1 MTARSPERQRRI
13 RLMAALAGGLAVIAL
28 GAELLARPP
37 APRHELTGT
46 PVIPGFAAIRSE
58 TRAIR
63 VTVAGESYELT
74 LGPAGWQL
82 AEAAGYP
89 IRADRL
95 NTLVTGLEDLAW
107 DGPRTRD
114 PAKFNRIGLGDPR
127 EGGTG
132 ALIEVIGAEGDVKA
146 SLITGRREGRIYA
159 RRPGDDQAFR
169 VTGELP
175 PLYSADAW
183 MDLDIISLNPDA
195 ISALR
200 ITDET
205 GASLYLI
212 RRPGES
218 DRAFRPA
225 PPYQGLELTNRLVT
239 TGPALAL
246 TRLQPIGV
254 KPAGALRTQPVARHI
269 TETFDGLE
277 VETLAWRERDGLY
290 LTLRAVEA
298 GQGANRA
305 SAINTKA
312 RGWAFRIAEIDWADF
327 TPRVSSMIR
336 TPAPGTPGPGQ
347 SGSD

>member
-1 MTARSPERQRRI
+1 MTARSPQRQRRI

-28 GAELLARPP
+28 GADLLGRPP

-58 TRAIR
+58 ARAIR

-74 LGPAGWQL
+74 STPGGWQL

-95 NTLVTGLEDLAW
+95 SQLVTGLEALSWEGA
-107 DGPRTRD
+107 RTRD

-159 RRPGDDQAFR
+159 RRPGEDQAFR
-169 VTGELP
+169 VTGDLP
-175 PLYSADAW
+175 PLYAADAW
-183 MDLDIISLNPDA
+183 LDLDILSVNPDA
-195 ISALR
+195 VSALR
-200 ITDET
+200 ITDQA
-205 GASLYLI
+205 GASLYLM

-225 PPYQGLELTNRLVT
+225 PPYQDLELASRLVT

-277 VETLAWRERDGLY
+277 VETLAWREPDGLY
-290 LTLRAVEA
+290 VTLRAIEA
-298 GQGANRA
+298 GQGAHRA
-305 SAINTKA
+305 AAINTKA
-312 RGWAFRIAEIDWADF
+312 RGWAFRLAEIDWMDF
-327 TPRVSSMIR
+327 TPDVSAMIR
-336 TPAPGTPGPGQ
+336 AGE
-347 SGSD
+347 